1 MTRTERK
8 LDVAYWRQRKVA
20 ILERYDYGP
29 SVLIFYRC
37 REVIVKAS
45 ELEKESAADK
55 RRDAKAAAYRAKLQ
69 ALVDALRLLPQEPKR
84 KTGVGPGALNRLAEQ
99 FGIGK
104 GSMRPYIGVISMLN
118 AARKRGL
125 L

>member
-1 MTRTERK
+1 MRTERK

-20 ILERYDYGP
+20 ILERYDFGP
-29 SVLIFYRC
+29 SVRIFDRG
-37 REVIVKAS
+37 REVVVKAS

-84 KTGVGPGALNRLAEQ
+84 MTGVSPGVLNQLAEQ

-104 GSMRPYIGVISMLN
+104 GSRRPYIGVISKLN